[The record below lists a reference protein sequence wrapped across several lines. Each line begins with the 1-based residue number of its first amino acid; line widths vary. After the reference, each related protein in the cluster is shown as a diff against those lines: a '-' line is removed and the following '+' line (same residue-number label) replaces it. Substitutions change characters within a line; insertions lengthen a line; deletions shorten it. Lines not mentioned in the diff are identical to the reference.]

1 MPTTRPTAGSP
12 KQRDAAA
19 KAAAPARPNAKQ
31 GPDSAPM
38 PNRFNPDADLIR
50 RLAQVIDQTGLTEI
64 EYAEGD
70 RRIRVARNVTA
81 NNVVMQ
87 AAAPA
92 VAHATPMST
101 AGGVADDT
109 PANAVVSPMVGT
121 AYLSPEPGA
130 APFAKAGDRVS
141 EGQTLLIIEAMK
153 VMNPIK
159 SPRAGTVKAVLIQN
173 AEPVE
178 YGQPLIVVE

>member
-1 MPTTRPTAGSP
+1 MP
-12 KQRDAAA
+12 D
-19 KAAAPARPNAKQ
+19 
-31 GPDSAPM
+31 
-38 PNRFNPDADLIR
+38 RFNPDADLIR
-50 RLAQVIDQTGLTEI
+50 RLAAVIDQTGLTEI

-81 NNVVMQ
+81 HNVVMP
-87 AAAPA
+87 AGAPVAAHAAPI
-92 VAHATPMST
+92 ST
-101 AGGVADDT
+101 ATGVSDDI

-130 APFAKAGDRVS
+130 AAFAKAGDRVS

-159 SPRAGTVKAVLIQN
+159 SPRAGTVKAVLIEN